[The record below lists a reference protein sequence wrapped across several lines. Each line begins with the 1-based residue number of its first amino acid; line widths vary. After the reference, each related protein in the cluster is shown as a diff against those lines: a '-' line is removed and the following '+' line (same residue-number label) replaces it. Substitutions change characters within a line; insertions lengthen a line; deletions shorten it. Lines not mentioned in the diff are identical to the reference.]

1 MRQYPQPA
9 NARYDAEM
17 SSTTTLRDWSTL
29 PKSLAPLYQR
39 YARWLPAAV
48 DLVLAVV
55 IARLLAQLVWAL
67 MPTPAAAA
75 WRAAPAVAAAANP
88 ANRLDLNR
96 ISQAQLFGQ
105 YQAPANTGLDRIRN
119 APDTQLNLTLLGIL
133 ANSKNKAASRAL
145 ISGGSEEKPYS
156 INDAIATGVTLT
168 AIFPDRVVLSR
179 NGQLETLRLDKSQ
192 PNSSDAPLAVASNV
206 GGDSG
211 ATESLAQIR
220 AQMLANPAKAQ
231 DYIRVQPAP
240 NAGGNGQIGYRI
252 YPGRD
257 RSVFAAS
264 GLHPGDVVTSING
277 VQLDDPSKSLQ
288 LLSDL
293 SQANQVTLTV
303 QRGGE
308 SQTVNVNLSP

>member
-1 MRQYPQPA
+1 M
-9 NARYDAEM
+9 
-17 SSTTTLRDWSTL
+17 TLRDWSAL
-29 PKSLAPLYQR
+29 PKTLAPLYER
-39 YARWLPAAV
+39 YARWLPSAV

-67 MPTPAAAA
+67 LPTPAAAA
-75 WRAAPAVAAAANP
+75 WQAAPALASAPDP
-88 ANRLDLNR
+88 ANQLDLNR
-96 ISQAQLFGQ
+96 IASAHLFGQ
-105 YQAPANTGLDRIRN
+105 YQASATPGLDKIRN

-133 ANSKNKAASRAL
+133 ANNRNKAASRAL
-145 ISGGSEEKPYS
+145 ISGSGEEKPYS
-156 INDAIATGVTLT
+156 INDAVAPGVTLT

-179 NGQLETLRLDKSQ
+179 NGQLETLRLDKDQ
-192 PNSSDAPLAVASNV
+192 PNSSDAPLAVADNV
-206 GGDSG
+206 DSG
-211 ATESLAQIR
+211 AAESLAQIR

-240 NAGGNGQIGYRI
+240 NATGNGQLGYRI
-252 YPGRD
+252 FPGRD
-257 RSVFAAS
+257 RSVFTSA
-264 GLHPGDVVTSING
+264 GLRPGDVVTSING

-293 SQANQVTLTV
+293 SQANQITLTV

>member
-1 MRQYPQPA
+1 MT
-9 NARYDAEM
+9 
-17 SSTTTLRDWSTL
+17 TTTLRDWSAL
-29 PKSLAPLYQR
+29 PKTLAPLYER
-39 YARWLPAAV
+39 YARWLPSAV
-48 DLVLAVV
+48 DLVLAVI
-55 IARLLAQLVWAL
+55 IARLLAQLIWAL
-67 MPTPAAAA
+67 LPTPAAAA
-75 WRAAPAVAAAANP
+75 WQAAPVQAGAANP
-88 ANRLDLNR
+88 ANQLDLNR

-105 YQAPANTGLDRIRN
+105 YQAQAASRMSDIKN

-133 ANSKNKAASRAL
+133 ANNKNKAASRAL
-145 ISGGSEEKPYS
+145 ISGGSDEKPYS
-156 INDAIATGVTLT
+156 INDAIGPGVTLT

-192 PNSSDAPLAVASNV
+192 PNSGDAPLAVA
-206 GGDSG
+206 DSPADNG
-211 ATESLAQIR
+211 AAESLAQIR

-240 NAGGNGQIGYRI
+240 NAAGTGQLGYRI
-252 YPGRD
+252 FPGRD
-257 RSVFAAS
+257 RSVFTSA
-264 GLHPGDVVTSING
+264 GLRPGDVVTSING